1 MSKQVKKRY
10 YRLPTAAR
18 YGVGSERGVPEVKEM
33 VVELVGKGVR
43 TSFASTIFVRM
54 SRS

>member
-43 TSFASTIFVRM
+43 TGFALAILVCL